1 MTQTEK
7 PAATPW
13 KTAQMVGSFLLGRV
27 TSDPTRRVRRLYE
40 IPSSYL
46 MADHS
51 TYINYGYWS
60 NECSTIDEASA
71 ALADLLADTAG
82 LQPDDDILDVG
93 FGYGDQDFTWL
104 RERKPA
110 RIHGI
115 NIAPAQV
122 RAANRRAEAEG
133 VADRL
138 DFRVGSATAIDFP
151 AARFDRVVALESA
164 LHFYPRKDFFTEAY
178 RVLRP
183 GGTLA
188 TTDVLPLDNDTPR
201 LGMRSPVLMWVEL
214 TVGDDN
220 WYNRDVY
227 AKELAAAGFVDI
239 EVTSIREQVF
249 DPWRRYILAKLED
262 PAFQRRMGKVYHRN
276 LTRRWSDQELLQREM
291 TLLDYVVAR
300 ATKPAV

>member
-1 MTQTEK
+1 MTQIEK

-13 KTAQMVGSFLLGRV
+13 KTARMVGSFLLGRV

-51 TYINYGYWS
+51 TYINYGYWL
-60 NECSTIDEASA
+60 NGCSTIDEASA

-82 LQPDDDILDVG
+82 LQPGDEILDVG

-104 RERKPA
+104 RQRKPEK
-110 RIHGI
+110 IYGI

-122 RAANRRAEAEG
+122 RAASRRAEVEG

-151 AARFDRVVALESA
+151 SARFDRVVALESA
-164 LHFYPRKDFFTEAY
+164 LHFYPRKDFFAEAY

-220 WYNRDVY
+220 WYNRDAY
-227 AKELAAAGFVDI
+227 ARDLTAAGFVDV
-239 EVTSIREQVF
+239 EVTSIRERVF
-249 DPWRRYILAKLED
+249 EPWRRYILAKLKD

-276 LTRRWSDQELLQREM
+276 LSRRWSDQQLLQREM
-291 TLLDYVVAR
+291 ALLDYVVVR
-300 ATKPAV
+300 ATKPAA